1 MRKFLPAIG
10 LMLSLL
16 LMTAP
21 ASAQKAPAQKT
32 PEDEP
37 KGMVLDRVVA
47 AVNDEAITLSE
58 VQEEGQPVIRKI
70 FQDFLGPERDRRVDE
85 AEQKLVD
92 DLISRRL
99 MVQVA
104 KREGMLP
111 SGAEVSGAIEDL
123 KKQNN
128 AADDARF
135 QALLNAEGMTM
146 DLLRR
151 SVEERLAIN
160 RLLVRQIRSAIIVNE
175 EEIRK
180 YYDSHPEQFQRIP
193 EAQIRHI
200 LIAVP
205 AGGDEAAA
213 KTKAEEAL
221 RKIQAGADFGE
232 IAEHYS
238 DSPTKEKGGELGAIH
253 KGDLAPEIEGPA
265 FSLPAGGVSPLIRT
279 AAGWNIIK
287 VEQVR
292 TETVAPYAEVRDKIR
307 DQLFQQRFD
316 AKRADWVAKLRA
328 QAFIQILMQPAAL
341 RAEVKPLS
349 VGPRPQL
356 LQPRPAPPEES
367 PKP

>member
-1 MRKFLPAIG
+1 MKRFLPGIG
-10 LMLSLL
+10 LGLALL
-16 LMTAP
+16 LGPVP
-21 ASAQKAPAQKT
+21 ALAQKAPAQKAQ
-32 PEDEP
+32 EDES
-37 KGMVLDRVVA
+37 KGMVLDRLVA

-70 FQDFLGPERDRRVDE
+70 FQDFVGPERDRRVDE

-128 AADDARF
+128 VASDAQF
-135 QALLNAEGMTM
+135 QALLQAEGLTL

-160 RLLVRQIRSAIIVNE
+160 RLLMRQIRSAIIVNE
-175 EEIRK
+175 DEIQK
-180 YYDSHPEQFQRIP
+180 YYESHRDKFQRIP

-200 LIAVP
+200 FIEVP
-205 AGGDEAAA
+205 PGGDEAAA
-213 KTKAEEAL
+213 KAKAEEAL
-221 RKIQAGADFGE
+221 AKVQAGTDFGE
-232 IAEHYS
+232 IAKQYS
-238 DSPTKEKGGELGAIH
+238 DGPTRDKGGELGAIH

-265 FSLPAGGVSPLIRT
+265 FSLPPGGVSPLIHT

-292 TETVAPYAEVRDKIR
+292 TETVAPYAEVRDTIR
-307 DQLFQQRFD
+307 NQLFQEKFET
-316 AKRADWVAKLRA
+316 KRKEWIAKLRA
-328 QAFIQILMQPAAL
+328 QAFIEILMQPAAL
-341 RAEVKPLS
+341 RAEVKPPN
-349 VGPRPQL
+349 VTPG
-356 LQPRPAPPEES
+356 QP